1 MELSLSMKLRI
12 AAAATVGVVV
22 IGILAWP
29 LAQPAEPFEAV
40 RMGNMGT
47 GGAVVLLA
55 LAFAVGLVGYFVSW
69 PHGREIGILAV
80 PSGLAIWAA
89 RTGSMASQIQMSPT
103 ISQRQALLA
112 DLKWEPIFWL
122 LVVGVGFA
130 GVLCAQKLR
139 PTAAKVQP
147 MEKHKHNPA
156 LYLNAAVA
164 LIGSVLV
171 AVVSLARLAQDI
183 TMTNGSLGSVMAQP
197 ASGQVIFGLIVA
209 FGLAG
214 FLVKHFLNAGYIWP
228 IIASGLI
235 TPFAIMT
242 YAKQDVITHL
252 AQNWPP
258 VFSSNAAISLLP
270 VQMVSFGTIGA
281 IAGYWTGIRY
291 DFWVKHE
298 I

>member
-12 AAAATVGVVV
+12 AAAATVGVVI

-29 LAQPAEPFEAV
+29 LAKPPEPLQAV
-40 RMGNMGT
+40 RMANL
-47 GGAVVLLA
+47 GAVGAAVLLV
-55 LAFAVGLVGYFVSW
+55 LAFAVGLIAYFVSW

-89 RTGSMASQIQMSPT
+89 RTGNMASQIQMHPT
-103 ISQRQALLA
+103 INQRQELLA
-112 DLKWEPIFWL
+112 GLKWEPIFWL
-122 LVVGVGFA
+122 LVVALGFA
-130 GVLCAQKLR
+130 GVLCAQRIR
-139 PTAAKVQP
+139 PNNSEVNNE
-147 MEKHKHNPA
+147 EKPKHTPA

-164 LIGSVLV
+164 LIGSLLI
-171 AVVSLARLAQDI
+171 AVISLSRLAQDI

-197 ASGQVIFGLIVA
+197 GRGQMIFGLIVA
-209 FGLAG
+209 FGLAA
-214 FLVKHFLNAGYIWP
+214 FIVKHFFNAGYIWP
-228 IIASGLI
+228 IAASALI
-235 TPFAIMT
+235 TPFAITT
-242 YAKQDVITHL
+242 YAKYDVISHL

-258 VFSSNAAISLLP
+258 VFSANPAISILP
-270 VQMVSFGTIGA
+270 VQMVAFGTIGA